1 MQRRRRLAMTSIVVF
16 LAVTVFAIYLLENK
30 VIEVVEIEVPINGL
44 AADLDGLKI
53 AQLSDLHGRRLNTQW
68 VKKQLTKANIDV
80 IALTGDYVRGA
91 DLATVAKLQPLFN
104 SLPQIAPTFAVSGNH
119 DIAADWP
126 QIATQLKQQ
135 GITVLDDTYTTIT
148 RGDAQLV
155 LAGISY
161 PHDSLSNLEQ
171 AIPSTTEPIVLLAHS
186 PRLFMQ
192 ERIVNYL
199 GEPVMK
205 RAEMI
210 ACAELAERPALT
222 LVGHT
227 HGGQIKLPL
236 IGALTTASGE
246 LFPRQHIEGLS
257 WEGSG
262 WLYISRG
269 LGYTGLPLR
278 FLSRPELTIITLRRT
293 E

>member
-1 MQRRRRLAMTSIVVF
+1 MTSLF
-16 LAVTVFAIYLLENK
+16 LFFPIIIFAIYLLENR
-30 VIEVVEIEVPINGL
+30 VIEIVEIEIPINGL

-53 AQLSDLHGRRLNTQW
+53 AQLSDLHGRRLHTQW
-68 VKKQLTKANIDV
+68 VKKQLTNANVDV

-91 DLATVAKLQPLFN
+91 DLASMAKLEPML
-104 SLPQIAPTFAVSGNH
+104 SILPRIAPTYAVSGNH
-119 DIAADWP
+119 DIAAGWP
-126 QIATQLKQQ
+126 QIATQLEQQ
-135 GITVLDDTYTTIT
+135 GITVLDDTHTTIT
-148 RGDAQLV
+148 RGNSQLV

-161 PHDSLSNLEQ
+161 PHDSLSNLKQ
-171 AIPSTTEPIVLLAHS
+171 AVPSTTEPIVLLAHS

-199 GEPVMK
+199 AEPTMK
-205 RAEMI
+205 RAEMM
-210 ACAELAERPALT
+210 AYAELAERPALT

-227 HGGQIKLPL
+227 HGGQIKLPF
-236 IGALTTASGE
+236 IGAVTTASGE

-278 FLSRPELTIITLRRT
+278 FLSRPELAIITLRQAK
-293 E
+293 

>member
-1 MQRRRRLAMTSIVVF
+1 MQRRRRLAMTSLLLF
-16 LAVTVFAIYLLENK
+16 LPIIISAIYLLENK

-44 AADLDGLKI
+44 AADLDGFRI
-53 AQLSDLHGRRLNTQW
+53 AQLSDLHGRRLDTHW
-68 VKKQLTKANIDV
+68 IKKQLNKANVDI

-91 DLATVAKLQPLFN
+91 EPATVAKLQPLFN
-104 SLPQIAPTFAVSGNH
+104 LLPKIAPTYAVSGNH
-119 DIAADWP
+119 DMAAGWP

-161 PHDSLSNLEQ
+161 PHHSLSNLEQ
-171 AIPSTTEPIVLLAHS
+171 AIPSTAEPIVLLAHS

-205 RAEMI
+205 REEMI

-236 IGALTTASGE
+236 IGAVTTASGE

-278 FLSRPELTIITLRRT
+278 FLSRPELTIITLRQA

>member
-1 MQRRRRLAMTSIVVF
+1 MQRRRRLAMTSLLLF
-16 LAVTVFAIYLLENK
+16 LPIIIFAIYLLENR
-30 VIEVVEIEVPINGL
+30 VIDVVEIEIPINGL
-44 AADLDGLKI
+44 AADLDGFKI
-53 AQLSDLHGRRLNTQW
+53 AQLSDLHGRHLNTHW
-68 VKKQLTKANIDV
+68 VKTQLTKANVDA
-80 IALTGDYVRGA
+80 IALTGDYVRRA
-91 DLATVAKLQPLFN
+91 DLDSMAKLEPLL
-104 SLPQIAPTFAVSGNH
+104 SILPLIAPTYAVSGNH
-119 DIAADWP
+119 DIAAGWP
-126 QIATQLKQQ
+126 QIATQLEQK
-135 GITVLDDTYTTIT
+135 GITVLDDTYTTLT
-148 RGDAQLV
+148 RGDGQLV

-171 AIPSTTEPIVLLAHS
+171 AMPSTTEPIVLLAHS

-192 ERIVNYL
+192 ERMVNYL

-205 RAEMI
+205 REEMI
-210 ACAELAERPALT
+210 KCAKLAERPALT

-227 HGGQIKLPL
+227 HGGQVKLPL
-236 IGALTTASGE
+236 IGAVTTASGE

-278 FLSRPELTIITLRRT
+278 FLSRPELTIITLRLAS
-293 E
+293 